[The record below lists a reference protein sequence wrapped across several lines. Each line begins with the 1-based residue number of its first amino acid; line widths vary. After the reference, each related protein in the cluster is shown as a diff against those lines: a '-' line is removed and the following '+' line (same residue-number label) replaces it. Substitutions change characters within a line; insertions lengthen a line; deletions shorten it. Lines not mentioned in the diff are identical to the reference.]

1 MEHRWP
7 RSDTEMRT
15 ATRQLGAQQQTVDE
29 WHPLLTQAD
38 WRSLRI
44 WYRRHGRHSLPWRRN
59 RTHWRILVAEV
70 LLRRTRADAVSR
82 VFDDL
87 LNRFPDAGAVV
98 LDPDGWRE
106 AVRSLGLSIRAD
118 DFVRTCRELT
128 ESRQSLEIMTR
139 QELEKL
145 PGVGHYIATAVRCF
159 AGSDSGIVVD
169 SNTIRIA
176 GRLGGVA
183 SSQAAHRSRS
193 VQRLVGRLS
202 PDSTVGTADD
212 NFGLLDL
219 GALVC
224 RVRQP
229 DCAACVLRRICV
241 TGRKVLTGQTVTF
254 D

>member
-1 MEHRWP
+1 MGHIWP

-15 ATRQLGAQQQTVDE
+15 ATQHLVAQRMTLDE
-29 WHPLLTQAD
+29 GHPLLTQAD
-38 WRSLRI
+38 WRSLRM
-44 WYRRHGRHSLPWRRN
+44 WYSRHGRHSLPWRRN

-70 LLRRTRADAVSR
+70 LLRRTRAGAVNR

-87 LNRFPDAGAVV
+87 LNRFPDARAVV

-106 AVRSLGLSIRAD
+106 AVRSLGLGIRVD
-118 DFVRTCRELT
+118 SFVKTCRELT
-128 ESRQSLEIMTR
+128 ESHQSLETMTR
-139 QELEKL
+139 WELEKL

-176 GRLGGVA
+176 GRLVGA
-183 SSQAAHRSRS
+183 APSQAAHRSRS

-202 PDSTVGTADD
+202 PDSTVGTAND

-224 RVRQP
+224 HVHRP
-229 DCAACVLRRICV
+229 DCSACVLRHTCV
-241 TGRKVLTGQTVTF
+241 TGQKSVPGTSAS